1 MIEDH
6 RKSVLLITRN
16 FPPMVGGM
24 EKLNQKMLQDL
35 AERRPTFLIG
45 PKGARQFA
53 PESTRVYESP
63 ADNLFIFLLYAKC
76 MAFFLA
82 FSKRFDV
89 CLAGSGLTA
98 PYAWLAA
105 RISRAR
111 AIVYVHGLDL
121 IADNRLYQ
129 WLWLPFIRR
138 CDTVI
143 ANSANTRQ
151 LAESVGVLPERI
163 TVVHPGTDIP
173 EMDSAKA
180 SEFRS
185 RFGFGNLPL
194 LLSVGRITERKGL
207 LPFLRNAWPKVLDT
221 HPDAQLV
228 VIGTE
233 PNQALRKDRRSALAD
248 IRAYLSESGL
258 EHSVRFL
265 GRVDDVTLTAA
276 FQAVNVHVFP
286 VLDGPDDV
294 EGFGMVAIEAAAHGL
309 KTVAFRAGGVSDA
322 VAEGE
327 SGCLLAPGDYEA
339 MARTVVDELTAGKSP
354 DDMWQCRNFAERFT
368 WHAFNAGIQQA
379 LTP

>member
-1 MIEDH
+1 MSETQ
-6 RKSVLLITRN
+6 RKTVLLITRN
-16 FPPMVGGM
+16 FPPMIGGM
-24 EKLNQKMLQDL
+24 EKLNQRMLEGL
-35 AERRPTFLIG
+35 SLTHRTFLIG
-45 PKGARQFA
+45 PKGCQDEA
-53 PESTRVYESP
+53 PASTQAYEAP
-63 ADNLFIFLLYAKC
+63 AANFFVFLIYAKC
-76 MAFFLA
+76 MAVYLA
-82 FSKRFDV
+82 LTQKPNV

-98 PYAWLAA
+98 PYAWLSA
-105 RISRAR
+105 RLSGAR
-111 AIVYVHGLDL
+111 AAVYVHGLDL
-121 IADNRLYQ
+121 IADSRIYR
-129 WLWLPFIRR
+129 WFWLPFIRR

-151 LAESVGVLPERI
+151 LAESAGILPERI

-173 EMDSAKA
+173 EMHSARA

-194 LLSVGRITERKGL
+194 LVSVGRITERKGL
-207 LPFLRNAWPKVLDT
+207 LPFLRNAWPKVLER

-228 VIGTE
+228 VIGSE
-233 PNQALRKDRRSALAD
+233 PKQALRKDKRSALAD

-258 EHSVRFL
+258 DRSVHFL

-276 FQAVNVHVFP
+276 YQAANIHVFP

-309 KTVAFRAGGVSDA
+309 KTVAFSAGGVSDA

-339 MARTVVDELTAGKSP
+339 MARAVADELTVGKSP
-354 DDMWQCRNFAERFT
+354 DDVRQCRSFAERRT
-368 WHAFNAGIQQA
+368 WHTFNAGIQQA

>member
-1 MIEDH
+1 MTEDH

-24 EKLNQKMLQDL
+24 EKLNQKMLHGL
-35 AERRPTFLIG
+35 AEHRPTFLIG

-53 PESTRVYESP
+53 PESTRVYEAP
-63 ADNLFIFLLYAKC
+63 AENLFVFLLYAKC
-76 MAFFLA
+76 MTIFLA
-82 FSKRFDV
+82 FSKRLDV

-233 PNQALRKDRRSALAD
+233 PNQALRKDRRSALAE

>member
-1 MIEDH
+1 
-6 RKSVLLITRN
+6 
-16 FPPMVGGM
+16 MVGGM
-24 EKLNQKMLQDL
+24 EKLNQKMLHGL
-35 AERRPTFLIG
+35 AEHRPTFLIG

-76 MAFFLA
+76 MAIFLA

-98 PYAWLAA
+98 PYAWIAA
-105 RISRAR
+105 RLSRTR

-121 IADNRLYQ
+121 IAKNHIYR
-129 WLWLPFIRR
+129 WLWVPFIRR

-143 ANSANTRQ
+143 ANSGNTQR
-151 LAESVGVLPERI
+151 LAESVGVPADRI
-163 TVVHPGTDIP
+163 SVVHPGTDIP
-173 EMDSAKA
+173 VLNPEKA
-180 SEFRS
+180 AEFRIK
-185 RFGFGNLPL
+185 FGFSDCPL

-207 LPFLRNAWPKVLDT
+207 LPFLQMAWPSVLAQ
-221 HPDAQLV
+221 HPDAKLV
-228 VIGTE
+228 VIGGE
-233 PNQALRKDRRSALAD
+233 PQQALRKDRRSALAD
-248 IRAYLSESGL
+248 IRAYLSESRL
-258 EHSVRFL
+258 DRSVHFL

-276 FQAVNVHVFP
+276 YQAANVHVFP

-322 VAEGE
+322 LAEGE
-327 SGCLLAPGDYEA
+327 SGCLLTPGDYEA
-339 MARTVVDELTAGKSP
+339 MARAVVDELTAGKSP
-354 DDMWQCRNFAERFT
+354 DDIRQCRSFAEQRT
-368 WHAFNAGIQQA
+368 WYAFNAGIQRA